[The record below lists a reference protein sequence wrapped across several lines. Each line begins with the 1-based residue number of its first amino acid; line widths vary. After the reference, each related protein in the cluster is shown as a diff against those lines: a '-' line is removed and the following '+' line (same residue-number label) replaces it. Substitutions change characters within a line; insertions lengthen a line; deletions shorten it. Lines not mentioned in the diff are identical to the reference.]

1 MPLDFEVVGGS
12 AYGSDIFVASV
23 KSESMPDKAG
33 LLVGD
38 QVRGDRE
45 GRDGTDGRRGRD
57 RGGVRGEGGRDGGR
71 KEGVGGGRYI
81 GGRKGGGREGGR
93 DRGGGSKAWLLLG
106 VLMRVRDGWGG
117 IKGEREKLSWSLRLS
132 LKLLFSTTLIA
143 YLLGVSIR

>member
-45 GRDGTDGRRGRD
+45 GR
-57 RGGVRGEGGRDGGR
+57 EG
-71 KEGVGGGRYI
+71 
-81 GGRKGGGREGGR
+81 
-93 DRGGGSKAWLLLG
+93 RGGGMG
-106 VLMRVRDGWGG
+106 RMGG
-117 IKGEREKLSWSLRLS
+117 GGGTGE
-132 LKLLFSTTLIA
+132 
-143 YLLGVSIR
+143 G